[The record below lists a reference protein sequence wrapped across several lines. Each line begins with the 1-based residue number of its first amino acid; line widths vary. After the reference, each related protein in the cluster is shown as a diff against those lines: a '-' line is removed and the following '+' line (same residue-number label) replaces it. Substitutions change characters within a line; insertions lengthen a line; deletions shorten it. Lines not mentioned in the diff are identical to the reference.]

1 MDYQKAPEEAVAPG
15 SGPIVGAWLF
25 VGIPF
30 AYGVY
35 ELIKN
40 VSLLFTG

>member
-1 MDYQKAPEEAVAPG
+1 MTGHIAPPAP
-15 SGPIVGAWLF
+15 SIARLIGAWLF

-35 ELIKN
+35 QVVVKAL
-40 VSLLFTG
+40 VLLRAGR